1 MAITNFSE
9 LQTAIAN
16 WTKRTDQTA
25 LLPDFITLAENK
37 LNRLLRTRQMETS
50 ATITPVSAVA
60 ALPADYLELRRI
72 YLNTTP
78 AMELEYLPP
87 EQFYLKFPNANYWFS
102 TPSRYFTIEGSNIIL
117 SETATQNDIKV
128 LYYAKIPALTVS
140 NTTNWLLTAYPD
152 IYLAA
157 SLSEAADNMK
167 NEAEAGKWMQKL
179 QMMIDQLATSDKRGK
194 YSGSEMRVIA
204 A

>member
-1 MAITNFSE
+1 MSITNYSE

-25 LLPDFITLAENK
+25 LIPDFITLAENK
-37 LNRLLRTRQMETS
+37 LNRLLRTRDMETS
-50 ATITPVSAVA
+50 ATITPVLAVA
-60 ALPADYLELRRI
+60 ALPADYLELRRL

-87 EQFYLKFPNANYWFS
+87 EQFYLKFPNVNYWYS

-117 SETATQNDIKV
+117 SEMATQNDIKV
-128 LYYAKIPALTVS
+128 LYYAKIPSLSVS
-140 NTTNWLLTAYPD
+140 NTTNWLLTAHPD

-167 NEAEAGKWMQKL
+167 NEAEASKWTAKM
-179 QMMIDQLATSDKRGK
+179 QMMIGALYDSDRRGK